1 MSTYQSQQEELERLR
16 RELRDSNARV
26 EDLGKNKG
34 AEVTALL
41 GKFNREKAELERSLT
56 EKQALIDEFLSQLE
70 LQQGEAERIRMEKDE
85 EIAIMQAGMDECLQ
99 QLADLQQN
107 VGSNES
113 TLQEQIDRLESQQSY
128 KLNEI
133 LGTITHF

>member
-1 MSTYQSQQEELERLR
+1 
-16 RELRDSNARV
+16 
-26 EDLGKNKG
+26 
-34 AEVTALL
+34 
-41 GKFNREKAELERSLT
+41 LERSLT

-133 LGTITHF
+133 LGTIERF

>member
-1 MSTYQSQQEELERLR
+1 
-16 RELRDSNARV
+16 LRDSNARV

-41 GKFNREKAELERSLT
+41 AKFNREKSDLERSLT

-70 LQQGEAERIRMEKDE
+70 QQQGEADRIRMEKDE

-113 TLQEQIDRLESQQSY
+113 DLQEQIDKLESQQAF

-133 LGTITHF
+133 LGKSV